1 MTEQCT
7 VTVAADEMREG
18 GEDFW
23 EEEGGGGAVGGQSLL
38 SCSMFVCVELGLGNS
53 CRGVYILSIQS
64 FERRQL
70 KWGQHET
77 IFIWILWIS
86 YSLLFDMYSD
96 SFLET
101 WCDGLSSVQGQ
112 SSFRGFSIEIESHP
126 GVQHTIEWTCTA
138 ACRYPVHRG
147 SLLFMHL
154 VQL

>member
-1 MTEQCT
+1 M
-7 VTVAADEMREG
+7 
-18 GEDFW
+18 
-23 EEEGGGGAVGGQSLL
+23 
-38 SCSMFVCVELGLGNS
+38 SCSMFVCVELGLVNS

-77 IFIWILWIS
+77 IYNWIS

-101 WCDGLSSVQGQ
+101 WCDGLGSVQGQ

-126 GVQHTIEWTCTA
+126 GEQHTRGALVVLYCSFKVHSTPWCT
-138 ACRYPVHRG
+138 
-147 SLLFMHL
+147 
-154 VQL
+154 